1 MKTIILCLGKMAS
14 DYINNIWRTKR
25 KRRK

>member
-14 DYINNIWRTKR
+14 NYINNIWRTKK